1 MQFCVFVPTVGGES
15 ANLHPDSRKP
25 RATNPKSANV
35 SRTDTEDYIQS
46 SAITRRPGPRFR
58 ESYIKLQTYIGGG
71 RRRGQPANALF
82 FCQSRKEE
90 CNVHSRNLG
99 PVALRR
105 SPLNIIAPGL
115 RFTQVLLGY
124 RNVYS
129 CMFDSIPALH
139 CLFPSRLWT
148 VQFRTWQNLA

>member
-46 SAITRRPGPRFR
+46 SAITRRLGPRFR

-115 RFTQVLLGY
+115 RFTQVLGIAMCILVCLILFQHCTVFFPPGFGLCNSGLGK
-124 RNVYS
+124 
-129 CMFDSIPALH
+129 I
-139 CLFPSRLWT
+139 
-148 VQFRTWQNLA
+148 